1 MCSERELSHDEL
13 VALVLELRQALA
25 STQHEL
31 TEVQVAY
38 ATLGAENAALREE
51 IARLQQEVAKKGDPP
66 SWAKANTPAPE
77 SHPRKKRAHN
87 HARRCE
93 TEPDVT
99 LEHAEEVCPSC
110 GQPLSGGWEAWSRET
125 LVFPAHLV
133 EVVRHVSIARRCGVC
148 GAEVTGHPDPVE
160 HKLVG
165 QHLWCIT
172 MMHPWV
178 DARGMSLIAYL
189 HIVCRLPLRVLQQ
202 LLKLQLAV
210 CLSLGGLRYILEDIA
225 QRGSADYNQLRE
237 QIRRSAAVH
246 QDETGWRENGN
257 NGYVW
262 AAVTDAVRYFERH
275 GTRSGTVP
283 KEMLGED
290 FCGVV
295 VCDGYAGYDRLD
307 CQLQRC
313 WTHLL
318 RKGHELKIRS
328 PNAEDAHV
336 WVDEIKAIYQ
346 DAKARID
353 SADYAQTTEAT
364 REGYRLAYQARLL
377 AHVTPAQ
384 TAALPDQAKLAKF
397 LTRHINELFVFVQ
410 YPEVASENNPAERAI
425 RPLVIARKVC
435 GGTRSKNGSDT
446 KMILMSLL
454 YTAQARGLDPIDAV
468 EQMLLGT
475 PMFPASL

>member
-1 MCSERELSHDEL
+1 MCPESELSHDEL
-13 VALVLELRQALA
+13 VAQVLVLRQALA
-25 STQHEL
+25 TTQYEL
-31 TEVQVAY
+31 TGVQAAY

-66 SWAKANTPAPE
+66 SWAKSNTPATE
-77 SHPRKKRAHN
+77 THPRKKRAHN
-87 HARRCE
+87 HARRGE
-93 TEPDVT
+93 AEPDVT
-99 LEHAEEVCPSC
+99 QEHAEETCPSC
-110 GQPLSGGWEAWSRET
+110 GQPLSGGWEAGSRET
-125 LVFPAHLV
+125 LLFPAHMV
-133 EVVRHVSIARRCGVC
+133 QVVRHVSITRRCGVC
-148 GAEVTGHPDPVE
+148 GAVVTGHPDPVE

-165 QHLWCIT
+165 QHR
-172 MMHPWV
+172 V

-210 CLSLGGLRYILEDIA
+210 HLSLGGLRYLLDDIS
-225 QRGSADYNQLRE
+225 QRGTADYDQLRE
-237 QIRRSAAVH
+237 EIRRSAAVH
-246 QDETGWRENGN
+246 QDETGWRENGK

-262 AAVTDAVRYFERH
+262 AAVTRAVRYFERH
-275 GTRSGTVP
+275 GTRSGSVP
-283 KEMLGED
+283 KEILGKD

-295 VCDGYAGYDRLD
+295 VCDGYAGYDGLE

-328 PNAEDAHV
+328 PAAEAAHA

-346 DAKARID
+346 EAKALT
-353 SADYAQTTEAT
+353 ALAAYAQWSEAT
-364 REGYRLAYQARLL
+364 REGHRLVFQARLL
-377 AHVTPAQ
+377 AHVTPAK
-384 TAALPDQAKLAKF
+384 ASALPDQARLAKF

-475 PMFPASL
+475 PMFPASA

>member
-25 STQHEL
+25 TTQHEL
-31 TEVQVAY
+31 ATVQAAY
-38 ATLGAENAALREE
+38 ATLAAENAALREE

-93 TEPDVT
+93 AEPDVT

-225 QRGSADYNQLRE
+225 QRGSADYEQLRE
-237 QIRRSAAVH
+237 EIRRSAAVH
-246 QDETGWRENGN
+246 QAVARRSGLWPAKAGRNGLARERQEWLRVG
-257 NGYVW
+257 GGHGCGALLR
-262 AAVTDAVRYFERH
+262 AARHAQRH
-275 GTRSGTVP
+275 GTQRDAGRRI
-283 KEMLGED
+283 LRRG
-290 FCGVV
+290 GVR
-295 VCDGYAGYDRLD
+295 RL
-307 CQLQRC
+307 C
-313 WTHLL
+313 
-318 RKGHELKIRS
+318 
-328 PNAEDAHV
+328 
-336 WVDEIKAIYQ
+336 
-346 DAKARID
+346 
-353 SADYAQTTEAT
+353 
-364 REGYRLAYQARLL
+364 RL
-377 AHVTPAQ
+377 
-384 TAALPDQAKLAKF
+384 
-397 LTRHINELFVFVQ
+397 
-410 YPEVASENNPAERAI
+410 
-425 RPLVIARKVC
+425 
-435 GGTRSKNGSDT
+435 
-446 KMILMSLL
+446 
-454 YTAQARGLDPIDAV
+454 
-468 EQMLLGT
+468 
-475 PMFPASL
+475 

>member
-25 STQHEL
+25 TTQHDL
-31 TEVQVAY
+31 RTAQSAY

-66 SWAKANTPAPE
+66 SWAKSNTPAAE

-93 TEPDVT
+93 SEPDVT
-99 LEHAEEVCPSC
+99 LEHAEETCPEC
-110 GQPLSGGWEAWSRET
+110 GQRLTGGWEAWSRET
-125 LVFPAHLV
+125 LLFPAHLV
-133 EVVRHVSIARRCGVC
+133 QVVRHVSIARRCGVC
-148 GAEVTGHPDPVE
+148 GAVVTGHPDPVE

-165 QHLWCIT
+165 QHR
-172 MMHPWV
+172 V

-210 CLSLGGLRYILEDIA
+210 CLSLGGLRYILDDIA
-225 QRGSADYNQLRE
+225 QRGSADYDQLRE
-237 QIRRSAAVH
+237 EIRRSAAVH

-283 KEMLGED
+283 KEMLGEE

-295 VCDGYAGYDRLD
+295 VCDGYAGYDGLD

-328 PNAEDAHV
+328 PDAEDAHV

-346 DAKARID
+346 DAKALMA
-353 SADYAQTTEAT
+353 SADAARWTEAT
-364 REGYRLAYQARLL
+364 REGYRLVYQARLL
-377 AHVTPAQ
+377 AHVTP
-384 TAALPDQAKLAKF
+384 TETITLPDQARLAKF

-454 YTAQARGLDPIDAV
+454 YTAQARDLDPIAAV

-475 PMFPASL
+475 PMFPASA